1 MSRRHNCRDI
11 YMNIYLIILLNNLV
25 KMTDLASFVYRFI
38 FDFSL
43 LIKQLIVIV
52 LFAHLWLQTLSP
64 LSYTRFLNL
73 FGKKMDKTHS
83 KQS

>member
-11 YMNIYLIILLNNLV
+11 YMNICLVILLNNLV

-73 FGKKMDKTHS
+73 FGKKNGQNT
-83 KQS
+83 Q

>member
-1 MSRRHNCRDI
+1 
-11 YMNIYLIILLNNLV
+11 MNICLVILLNNLV

-38 FDFSL
+38 FAFSL

-52 LFAHLWLQTLSP
+52 LFAQLWLQTLSP
-64 LSYTRFLNL
+64 LSYTRFFNL

>member
-1 MSRRHNCRDI
+1 
-11 YMNIYLIILLNNLV
+11 MNICLVILLNNLV
-25 KMTDLASFVYRFI
+25 KMIDLVQLLFTVI
-38 FDFSL
+38 FAFSL

-52 LFAHLWLQTLSP
+52 LFAQLWLQTLSP

>member
-38 FDFSL
+38 FAFSL

-73 FGKKMDKTHS
+73 FGKKNGQNT
-83 KQS
+83 Q

>member
-1 MSRRHNCRDI
+1 
-11 YMNIYLIILLNNLV
+11 MNICLVILLNNLV
-25 KMTDLASFVYRFI
+25 KMSDLVQLLFTVI
-38 FDFSL
+38 FAFSL

-73 FGKKMDKTHS
+73 FGEKIDKTQS

>member
-1 MSRRHNCRDI
+1 MHIC
-11 YMNIYLIILLNNLV
+11 LVILLNNLV

-38 FDFSL
+38 FAFSL

-52 LFAHLWLQTLSP
+52 LFAQLWLQTLSP

>member
-64 LSYTRFLNL
+64 LSYTRF
-73 FGKKMDKTHS
+73 
-83 KQS
+83 

>member
-73 FGKKMDKTHS
+73 FGKKNGQNT
-83 KQS
+83 Q